1 MKKPPEL
8 FQGVIDEVADY
19 LGITR
24 DEAVLKLEK
33 PYGLKQ
39 LLIGKWPDLRRV
51 RFHGVREARL
61 AAAVHLVRFL
71 ENLGMPIEAIKCEL
85 PKLVQ
90 KAAAYGVKNKEQQ

>member
-39 LLIGKWPDLRRV
+39 LLIGKSLSANLSFV
-51 RFHGVREARL
+51 FIAGVGFE
-61 AAAVHLVRFL
+61 
-71 ENLGMPIEAIKCEL
+71 GDDK
-85 PKLVQ
+85 
-90 KAAAYGVKNKEQQ
+90 